1 LIEPGDDLKFSPVQ
15 QTPALLEGS
24 TMSINIGILLL
35 RLVLGLTFMA
45 HGSQKLFGAFGGGG
59 LNGTTAMMEK
69 MGAHPA
75 TFWAL
80 LAALS
85 EFGGGL
91 LFVLGL
97 FTPLGTLG
105 IVASM
110 LVAISRV
117 HWAKGFW
124 NTKGGFEFPL
134 LNLTVAFAVAL
145 LGPGSYS
152 LDALLH
158 TGLPEPDALLIGLAL
173 VLLGAVVVTSVD
185 LSRPI
190 HTAGRHS

>member
-1 LIEPGDDLKFSPVQ
+1 
-15 QTPALLEGS
+15 LEGFE
-24 TMSINIGILLL
+24 MPINIGILIL

-59 LNGTTAMMEK
+59 LHGTTAMMEK

-75 TFWAL
+75 LFWAL

-91 LFVLGL
+91 LFALGL
-97 FTPLGTLG
+97 FTPLGSLG
-105 IVASM
+105 IIASM

-134 LNLTVAFAVAL
+134 LNLTVAFVVAL
-145 LGPGSYS
+145 TGPGVYS
-152 LDALLH
+152 IDAILH
-158 TGLPEPDALLIGLAL
+158 TGLPEPYALLVGIAL
-173 VLLGAVVVTSVD
+173 VLLGAVLATSVD
-185 LSRPI
+185 LSWPI

>member
-1 LIEPGDDLKFSPVQ
+1 
-15 QTPALLEGS
+15 
-24 TMSINIGILLL
+24 MSINIGILLI
-35 RLVLGLTFMA
+35 RLVLGLTFTA

-69 MGAHPA
+69 MGAFPA
-75 TFWAL
+75 AFWAL

-91 LFVLGL
+91 LFALGL
-97 FTPLGTLG
+97 FTPLGSLG
-105 IVASM
+105 IMASM

-124 NTKGGFEFPL
+124 NTKGGIEFPL
-134 LNLTVAFAVAL
+134 INLTAALAVAIT
-145 LGPGSYS
+145 GPGIYS
-152 LDALLH
+152 LDAALH
-158 TGLPEPDALLIGLAL
+158 TGLPEPNALLIGLAL
-173 VLLGAVVVTSVD
+173 VLLGAVLATSVD